1 MKKMFKMMV
10 VMMMVV
16 AAVLTAGC
24 GEEEKYNKLKGEVNG
39 VVNQIWAV
47 GTDFQLTPGSNSFYS
62 PEHLQHLQ
70 KDKADL
76 DKLVPEYE
84 TKVKELEK
92 IAIKDAKLNKD
103 FTESKEDWDAK
114 VKVRVEGTNSDLKSI
129 AEHKNKK
136 KTGDWDGTFEGLEK
150 LAK

>member
-1 MKKMFKMMV
+1 MKKMLKLMV
-10 VMMMVV
+10 VMMMVI

-39 VVNQIWAV
+39 VVNQIWTV
-47 GTDFQLTPGSNSFYS
+47 GTEWQRPATISFYD
-62 PEHLQHLQ
+62 PVNVQHIERNEARL
-70 KDKADL
+70 KE
-76 DKLVPEYE
+76 LVPVYE

-92 IAIKDAKLNKD
+92 IAIKDVKLNKD
-103 FTESKEDWDAK
+103 FTEAKEDWDTK
-114 VKVRVEGTNSDLKSI
+114 VRVRVEGTKDSLKAI

>member
-1 MKKMFKMMV
+1 MKKMFKLMV
-10 VMMMVV
+10 VMMMVI
-16 AAVLTAGC
+16 AAVMTAGC

-47 GTDFQLTPGSNSFYS
+47 GTEWERPATISFYD
-62 PEHLQHLQ
+62 PVNVQHIERNEARL
-70 KDKADL
+70 KE
-76 DKLVPEYE
+76 LVPVYE

-92 IAIKDAKLNKD
+92 IAIKDVKLNKD
-103 FTESKEDWDAK
+103 FTEAKEDWDTK
-114 VKVRVEGTNSDLKSI
+114 VRVRVEGTKDSLKSI